1 VYVFESKNIECNQ
14 ASCVTFIQL
23 IVTNLPKIV
32 GIYVVYAAEI
42 RLDPLSAWKDGNL
55 INWHQLCLFITE
67 PLNMNCYSRLLL
79 DSAVLY

>member
-42 RLDPLSAWKDGNL
+42 RLDPLSA
-55 INWHQLCLFITE
+55 
-67 PLNMNCYSRLLL
+67 
-79 DSAVLY
+79 